1 MALSFSASLKAR
13 VVQEFSNLLI
23 FRPLGYLV
31 ARLFYP
37 TPVSPPALVLLHTLL
52 GLALAYLIAR
62 YPELDWVSALLLQFK
77 TVLDNAD
84 GQLAR
89 LRNQADELGRY
100 LDTEADLLVNVA
112 LFGALALRT
121 GEPWLS
127 LAGFAVFTLVQSW
140 DFNAEYLYRAA
151 RGEPFRPPVRDPDS
165 PLLRLLRGIYAVFY
179 APQDRLVRGLE
190 RALFGWLTRGL
201 SEERK
206 QLLAPQWWNLWSV
219 AAVVNCGLSSQFLF
233 MGLFLAFRQP
243 GSYLTFVLLQGA
255 YLGLVYL
262 WRILRFLI
270 IRSRP

>member
-1 MALSFSASLKAR
+1 MSLSFSASLKAR
-13 VVQEFSNLLI
+13 PVQEFVNLLF
-23 FRPLGYLV
+23 FRPLAYGV
-31 ARLFYP
+31 ARVLYP
-37 TPVSPPALVLLHTLL
+37 TPVSPPMLVLFHTLL
-52 GLALAYLIAR
+52 GLVTAYFVALR
-62 YPELDWVSALLLQFK
+62 PELDWVSALLLQLK

-89 LRNQADELGRY
+89 LRDQADEMGRY
-100 LDTEADLLVNVA
+100 LDSEADLLVNVA
-112 LFGALALRT
+112 LFGALGLRT

-165 PLLRLLRGIYAVFY
+165 PLLSLLRGIYAVFY
-179 APQDRLVRGLE
+179 APQDRWVRGLE
-190 RALFGWLTRGL
+190 HALFARLTRGVD
-201 SEERK
+201 EARR
-206 QLLAPQWWNLWSV
+206 QRLALEWWNLWSV
-219 AAVVNCGLSSQFLF
+219 AAVVNFGLTSQFVF
-233 MGLFLAFRQP
+233 MGLFLLFHEP

-262 WRILRFLI
+262 WRILRLLN